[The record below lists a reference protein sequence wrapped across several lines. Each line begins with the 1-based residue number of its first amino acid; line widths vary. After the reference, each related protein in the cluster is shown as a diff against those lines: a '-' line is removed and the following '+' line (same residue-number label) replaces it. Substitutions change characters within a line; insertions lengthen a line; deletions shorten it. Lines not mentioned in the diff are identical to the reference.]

1 MSAID
6 VSSANLT
13 KRIAVLTDGRVVPVT
28 NLFDDEGN
36 EVSDPDDAASF
47 VCGEGATWLA
57 CAVGNFDPAA
67 IQ

>member
-1 MSAID
+1 MSALD

-28 NLFDDEGN
+28 NLFDAEGN
-36 EVSDPDDAASF
+36 DVTEPDDAVSF
-47 VCGEGATWLA
+47 VCGEGSTWLA
-57 CAVGNFDPAA
+57 CAVEDFDRAV